1 MLRLRTSKKT
11 LTHETRGRKKAVSLL
26 ARVTEI
32 QLEIISSASTG
43 HLSWDF
49 LAKTARLLGMV
60 IKYLITRVS

>member
-1 MLRLRTSKKT
+1 MLKLRTSKKT
-11 LTHETRGRKKAVSLL
+11 LTHETRGRKAVSLL

-32 QLEIISSASTG
+32 QLEIISEAGKSY
-43 HLSWDF
+43 LSWDF